1 MSAKVGILVEN
12 VKEVCVGFDDKMLSC
27 KPDLNPAQKL
37 NFHLT
42 TKTKEKWFNF
52 FELHCGVSEA
62 NVSSLCCTSAES
74 LVHNIHLCTDV

>member
-37 NFHLT
+37 NFHPT

-52 FELHCGVSEA
+52 FWIALWGIGGQRELPLLH
-62 NVSSLCCTSAES
+62 
-74 LVHNIHLCTDV
+74 